1 MVTLTSRTLKSG
13 NLVTWQSQHYC
24 ILRSKE
30 LLLWNTQSRELDVV
44 VFGKDKWIEELEINI
59 SGRKWQQPFDG
70 NLQKAVA
77 KKIIIWK
84 KVPIVM
90 DKYEQILMNKA
101 SWNFDETKS
110 DHFFE
115 KSSSM
120 NALIVAKWMPQLCE
134 ASNRATVEQ
143 DCAVWQ
149 RCLRNQLIIC

>member
-1 MVTLTSRTLKSG
+1 MFSG
-13 NLVTWQSQHYC
+13 
-24 ILRSKE
+24 KE
-30 LLLWNTQSRELDVV
+30 
-44 VFGKDKWIEELEINI
+44 KWKLELEINI
-59 SGRKWQQPFDG
+59 SGWKWQQPFDG
-70 NLQKAVA
+70 DLQKAAV

-84 KVPIVM
+84 KVQMVM

-134 ASNRATVEQ
+134 ASNKATVEQ
-143 DCAVWQ
+143 GGAVWQ
-149 RCLRNQLIIC
+149 RCLKNQLIVY